1 MLNNR
6 KTRITTM
13 AATGAAAAA
22 TMTMVTAGNAS
33 ADTSVWDRVAQC
45 ESGGNW
51 SINTG
56 NGYYG
61 GLQFTQSTWNAFGGS
76 GSAQSASKAEQ
87 IRVAQRVLAG
97 QGPGAWPVCSVKAG
111 LTRSNGGGASSSGST
126 TQQAAPQQQT
136 SRSTTRQAAP
146 KQYQAPAQQQ
156 AAPKKQ
162 YQAPAQQQAAPKKQY
177 KAQAPV
183 QQQAQPKKYT
193 QHKHESFQ
201 AAPKV
206 QSTGDSYTV
215 KSGDTLG
222 KIAQK
227 LGLDSWQSLFNLNH
241 AKIDNPNL
249 IFVGQVFEVP
259 AK

>member
-1 MLNNR
+1 MFYTPKHAQTKQSSPAR
-6 KTRITTM
+6 RRIAGVAVAGATATVGTIASAQGAS
-13 AATGAAAAA
+13 AAT
-22 TMTMVTAGNAS
+22 TS
-33 ADTSVWDRVAQC
+33 SVWDAVAQC

-56 NGYYG
+56 NGFYG
-61 GLQFTQSTWNAFGGS
+61 GLQFTQSTWSAFGGS
-76 GSAQSASKAEQ
+76 GSPQNASKAEQ
-87 IRVAQRVLAG
+87 IRVAQRTLAV

-111 LTRSNGGGASSSGST
+111 LTRSNGGASSSGST

-146 KQYQAPAQQQ
+146 
-156 AAPKKQ
+156 KQ

-215 KSGDTLG
+215 KSGDTLS

-227 LGLDSWQSLFNLNH
+227 LGLDSWQSLFNLNQ